1 MQRLGQDDKDEKRI
15 LSLTSTI
22 VAVVV
27 VVVENELVVIE
38 DSEGSGTGSGLETGS
53 NPEGDSDGGLWD
65 SMPLSVEAMGGVLGG
80 NSGREEN
87 CIIFSL
93 CAFFRFPDLD
103 LSLFRKA
110 LILSTTVTE
119 QMRAQ
124 REGRRSIGLSG
135 FEPNHTRAFAQHN

>member
-1 MQRLGQDDKDEKRI
+1 MQRLGQDDKDEKGI

-38 DSEGSGTGSGLETGS
+38 NSEGSTGSGLETGS

-65 SMPLSVEAMGGVLGG
+65 SMPRLSVEAMGGVLGG

-87 CIIFSL
+87 CVIFSL
-93 CAFFRFPDLD
+93 CAFFRFLDLD
-103 LSLFRKA
+103 LSLLRKA
-110 LILSTTVTE
+110 FILSTTVTE

-135 FEPNHTRAFAQHN
+135 FESNHTRAFAQHN